1 MFAFVCEVIQLLWT
15 LTLFVGQIVF
25 LALVDSKGLADQS
38 CKRTHY
44 NRALI
49 FSIIV
54 LFPIIFFNIS
64 SIRYR
69 WHMKVRRERT
79 RAWFQDVA
87 RRTRLGAL
95 PLKRLG
101 GAQGAPEAEP
111 LGEPANIPPRP
122 QRQRNF
128 NRNSSSPS

>member
-1 MFAFVCEVIQLLWT
+1 MIALVCEVIQFLWT
-15 LTLFVGQIVF
+15 LTLFVGEIVF
-25 LALVDSKGLADQS
+25 LALVDSKGLTDQS

-44 NRALI
+44 DRALI

-54 LFPIIFFNIS
+54 LFPILFFNVS

-79 RAWFQDVA
+79 RAWFREVA
-87 RRTRLGAL
+87 RRTRLGGL

-101 GAQGAPEAEP
+101 GAPEAQP
-111 LGEPANIPPRP
+111 LGEGGEQANLPPRP
-122 QRQRNF
+122 QRQRHF
-128 NRNSSSPS
+128 NRNSSSSS